1 MERLTLNMKEAA
13 EVVGVSEVLV
23 RRIAKTPGFPVF
35 RVGKRVLIPKEGL
48 KQWINAK
55 EKQA

>member
-13 EVVGVSEVLV
+13 EVVGVSEVLM
-23 RRIAKTPGFPVF
+23 RRIAKTPGVPVF

-48 KQWINAK
+48 KQWINAQ

>member
-13 EVVGVSEVLV
+13 EVVGVSEVLM

-35 RVGKRVLIPKEGL
+35 RVGRRVLIPKEGL
-48 KQWINAK
+48 KQWINAQ

>member
-13 EVVGVSEVLV
+13 EVVGVSEVLM

-48 KQWINAK
+48 KQWINAQ